1 MSFGDGVLKKLS
13 IGDKVEYRYLSS
25 SYRGTVCRIRP
36 ANIGSPHVYI
46 KTSSYSE
53 KPLGAA
59 TINQSEYFK
68 VNGRDI
74 K

>member
-1 MSFGDGVLKKLS
+1 MSLGDNVLKKLS
-13 IGDKVEYRYLSS
+13 IGDKVEYKYVGYSW
-25 SYRGTVCRIRP
+25 RGTVCK
-36 ANIGSPHVYI
+36 IGSPHVYI
-46 KTSSYSE
+46 KTSGYSE